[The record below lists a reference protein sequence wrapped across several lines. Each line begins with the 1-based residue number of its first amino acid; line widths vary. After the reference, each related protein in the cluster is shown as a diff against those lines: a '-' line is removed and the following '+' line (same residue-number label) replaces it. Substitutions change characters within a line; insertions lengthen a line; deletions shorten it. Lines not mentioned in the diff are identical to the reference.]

1 MEEGVPVRVKHSDEN
16 LPRLKYIHAN
26 ALVMVLDCSLARYYH
41 WGKLGKGYTESLLF
55 PTTSWKSMV
64 ISK

>member
-16 LPRLKYIHAN
+16 VPRLKYIHAN
-26 ALVMVLDCSLARYYH
+26 ALVMVLDCSRARYYH
-41 WGKLGKGYTESLLF
+41 WGKLGKGYTETLLF